1 MASSGV
7 IYEEVNGDL
16 SPFSTSDLGEIETPL
31 YKVIIIPFLH
41 KSYNLNCN
49 NLEFAKLLIIYQF

>member
-31 YKVIIIPFLH
+31 YKVIIIPFFLFRR
-41 KSYNLNCN
+41 LM
-49 NLEFAKLLIIYQF
+49 LESTLGDW